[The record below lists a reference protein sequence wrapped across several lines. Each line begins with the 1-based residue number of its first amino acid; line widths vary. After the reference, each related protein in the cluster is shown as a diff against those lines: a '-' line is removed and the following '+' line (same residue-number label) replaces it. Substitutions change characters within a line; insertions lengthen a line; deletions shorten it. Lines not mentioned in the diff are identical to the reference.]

1 MFVRLEYQGDTK
13 MFSSILE
20 LNNLSVMYSQKCGLF
35 FFTWVRST
43 WFETC
48 APVLCSCCTRV
59 IVFDLIGY
67 YIIYLAFSSWWVTPF
82 RDTEIISTEK
92 RCFHKWFRS
101 RWTWLIQKAGR
112 SLCLRSDFGKFTAV
126 AFGEVGNSI
135 LVFPEMMVF
144 TLSL

>member
-1 MFVRLEYQGDTK
+1 MDCCYGNNFIYFYLLKDSISYLSVISSFCNIVFVRLEYQGDTK

-20 LNNLSVMYSQKCGLF
+20 LNNLSVMYSQKCGGFFF
-35 FFTWVRST
+35 FFTWVRPT

-67 YIIYLAFSSWWVTPF
+67 YIIYLTFSSWWVTPF

-92 RCFHKWFRS
+92 RCFHK
-101 RWTWLIQKAGR
+101 
-112 SLCLRSDFGKFTAV
+112 
-126 AFGEVGNSI
+126 
-135 LVFPEMMVF
+135 
-144 TLSL
+144 